1 MALPSNIHEVP
12 FVRLLLPLMLGIAA
26 QAEWSL
32 LPHRTWTLLLLP
44 LAGILLFAIRLAPQ
58 HGWGRTAFGLTALL
72 AMFCAGI
79 SLTVSAN
86 LGEGLAPSIPAD
98 VVVRLDDAPQQRVRS
113 YRAEAQVLGQLNDA
127 GQLEPLHE
135 RLLLYFGIADTA
147 VVELRHGSVLAMR
160 IVPQPFAR
168 PSNPHQFD
176 FAAYMS
182 QRGINLSAYVDS
194 TAWRTV
200 ALHAS
205 PSKRLAFGLR
215 DALLGV
221 FARAGMAPD
230 ELAVVSALT
239 VGYKD
244 LLDDELRRTYSAAGA
259 MHILAVSGLHVGV
272 IYGMLL
278 LLLRLIPRCP
288 KRLKLILSLSL
299 LWLFALITGLSPS
312 VLRATAMFS
321 LVELGRSM
329 GYRTNAYNTLA
340 AVAFGLLVLNPYNLY
355 SIGFQLS
362 FLAVLSIMVFYPH
375 IRNILYFNNKP
386 LIWLW
391 ELLAVSVAAQI
402 GTLPITLMNF
412 GQFSNYFLLTN
423 MLAMPMASVIIYLS
437 VLLLLVAPVGP
448 LFAMVARL
456 LGMAVAVLNSG
467 LRWIEALPHSLSTGL
482 HCTAGQALL
491 LLLVIV
497 LLAQFLERKRIVLF
511 DGALLALCAF
521 VGLHYMHHAVPD
533 ELVVFDLPRSSAMC
547 LKINDETFYFDTDTA
562 QADIVNRSSF
572 YLSGYAE
579 RIALPRTSLSLGC
592 PQAAIPDN
600 ESIAMLR
607 KHGLAVLQ
615 AGGFRVA
622 VPYNDSCRRLC
633 TDHPIDVDVL
643 LVNRHANDAALALV
657 RPRVAVLDA
666 SVWNGRLP
674 QLTVQLL
681 VRGVEVYDLPT
692 QGAYRRPL
700 PKLAEVALLQQS
712 D

>member
-26 QAEWSL
+26 QAEWQL
-32 LPHRTWTLLLLP
+32 LPHQMWSLLLLP
-44 LAGILLFAIRLAPQ
+44 VAGVLLFTIRLAPQ
-58 HGWGRTAFGLTALL
+58 HGWGRTAFGLSTLL
-72 AMFCAGI
+72 AMFCAG
-79 SLTVSAN
+79 LTLTAATN
-86 LGEGLAPSIPAD
+86 LGEGLMPSSPTD

-127 GQLEPLHE
+127 GQLQPLHE

-147 VVELRHGSVLAMR
+147 VAALRHGDVLAMR

-168 PSNPHQFD
+168 PSNPYQFD
-176 FAAYMS
+176 FAAYMD
-182 QRGINLSAYVDS
+182 QRGIQLSAYVDS
-194 TAWRTV
+194 AAWSTV
-200 ALHAS
+200 AYHAN
-205 PSKRLAFGLR
+205 PPKRLAFGLR

-288 KRLKLILSLSL
+288 KRLKLIVSLFM

-329 GYRTNAYNTLA
+329 GYRSSSYNTLA

-375 IRNILYFNNKP
+375 LRNLLYFKNKP
-386 LIWLW
+386 LTWLW

-423 MLAMPMASVIIYLS
+423 MLAMPMASIIIYLS
-437 VLLLLVAPVGP
+437 VLLLLVVPVGP
-448 LFAMVARL
+448 LFALVAKL
-456 LGMAVAVLNSG
+456 LGLAVAVLNSG

-482 HCTAGQALL
+482 HCTTGQALL
-491 LLLVIV
+491 LLLAIV
-497 LLAQFLERKRIVLF
+497 LLAQFLERKRTVLLN
-511 DGALLALCAF
+511 GALLALCAF
-521 VGLHYMHHAVPD
+521 VGLHHLHHDVPD

-562 QADIVNRSSF
+562 QADIVSRSSF

-579 RIALPRTSLSLGC
+579 RMALPRTSFSLGC
-592 PQAAIPDN
+592 PHASIADN
-600 ESIAMLR
+600 ECLAVLR

-643 LVNRHANDAALALV
+643 LVNRHANDATLALV
-657 RPRVAVLDA
+657 QPRVAVFDA
-666 SVWNGRLP
+666 SVWNSRLP
-674 QLTVQLL
+674 QLSVQLL
-681 VRGVEVYDLPT
+681 VQGVEVHDLPT
-692 QGAYRRPL
+692 QGAFRRPL
-700 PKLAEVALLQQS
+700 PKPTPIELPQQI